1 MSIYVDAETPRRQFT
16 VTSPTTEFS
25 FDFNFFQDSDIK
37 VYVDSTL
44 KSLTTHYTVT
54 GEGNDT
60 ASNHGGTVT
69 FGSAVDDVTVTIIRD
84 IAIQRTTDFP
94 ASGAFQVDSLNT
106 ELDTITAVQ
115 QELEDDISRTLR
127 LDAED
132 ATVAMELPLKAARLG
147 KILGFNSST
156 GVPEMYVYLTNENTV
171 ALDGLTAGT
180 VTESK
185 YVLVDANKDIGSF
198 RNVTLT
204 GELDAGSL
212 DVSGNADIDGT
223 LEADAITVDGTAL
236 NEYIADT
243 VGAMVGSN
251 TETGVTVTYE
261 DSDNTLDF
269 VLGTTH
275 TTVTSLTNASLVVG
289 RDADNQI
296 KFGTDNEITFRV
308 SAGDG
313 VVFKASGEIE
323 ATSLDISGDAD
334 IDGTLEADAI
344 TVDGTA
350 LNEYIADTVGAMVGS
365 NTETGISVTYEDGD
379 NTLDFVIG
387 AGSIVNSM
395 LADDAVG
402 ADELASN
409 AVVTASIVDDNVT
422 QAKIADDAVGA
433 DQLASDAVVNASIA
447 SGASVAFSKMENLT
461 ASRALVSDGN
471 GDVSVATTTSTEI
484 GYVNGLTSA
493 IQTQLD
499 AKASQG
505 FAIAMSI
512 CL

>member
-402 ADELASN
+402 ADELASD

>member
-1 MSIYVDAETPRRQFT
+1 MSLDISA
-16 VTSPTTEFS
+16 TSPRVQYTVGSSSTTTFAYG
-25 FDFNFFQDSDIK
+25 FPIFQEADLK

-44 KSLTTHYTVT
+44 KTLTTHYSVT
-54 GEGNDT
+54 GEGT
-60 ASNHGGTVT
+60 TSGGNVVFGTGVT
-69 FGSAVDDVTVTIIRD
+69 NCTVTIFRD
-84 IAIQRTTDFP
+84 VTIARTTDFP
-94 ASGAFQVDSLNT
+94 TSGAFQVGSLNT

-115 QELEDDISRTLR
+115 QELEDKITRSLR
-127 LDAED
+127 LDDED
-132 ATVAMELPLKAARLG
+132 GTVAMTLPLKADRVG
-147 KILGFNSST
+147 KVLGFNSST
-156 GVPEMYVYLTNENTV
+156 GVPESYVYLTNENTV

-275 TTVTSLTNASLVVG
+275 TTITSLTNASLVVG

-402 ADELASN
+402 ADELASD

-447 SGASVAFSKMENLT
+447 SGASIAFSKMENLT

-484 GYVNGLTSA
+484 GYVNGVTSA

-499 AKASQG
+499 AKGTQG

>member
-261 DSDNTLDF
+261 DGDNTLDF

-275 TTVTSLTNASLVVG
+275 TTITSLTNASLVVG

-402 ADELASN
+402 ADELASD

>member
-84 IAIQRTTDFP
+84 ITIQRTTDFP

-261 DSDNTLDF
+261 DGDNTLDF

-275 TTVTSLTNASLVVG
+275 TTITSLTNASLVVG

-402 ADELASN
+402 ADELASS

-433 DQLASDAVVNASIA
+433 DQLASNAVVNASIA

-471 GDVSVATTTSTEI
+471 GDVSVATTTSTEV
-484 GYVNGLTSA
+484 GYVNGVTSA

-499 AKASQG
+499 AKGTQG

>member
-44 KSLTTHYTVT
+44 KSLTTHYSVT

-69 FGSAVDDVTVTIIRD
+69 FGSAVDDCTVTIIRD

-115 QELEDDISRTLR
+115 QELEDDITRTLR

-132 ATVAMELPLKAARLG
+132 ATVAMTLPLKASRVG

-251 TETGVTVTYE
+251 TETGVAVTYE
-261 DSDNTLDF
+261 DGDNTLDF

-275 TTVTSLTNASLVVG
+275 TTITSITNASLVVG

-402 ADELASN
+402 ADELASS

-433 DQLASDAVVNASIA
+433 DQLASNAVVNASIA

-484 GYVNGLTSA
+484 GYVNGVTSA

-499 AKASQG
+499 AKGTQG

>member
-60 ASNHGGTVT
+60 SSNHGGTVT
-69 FGSAVDDVTVTIIRD
+69 FGSAVDDCTVTIIRD
-84 IAIQRTTDFP
+84 ITIQRTTDFP

-275 TTVTSLTNASLVVG
+275 TTITSITNASLVVG
-289 RDADNQI
+289 RDADNDIDFATDNTILFRAEGADQI
-296 KFGTDNEITFRV
+296 KLVDGALAPVTDNDVDLGT
-308 SAGDG
+308 SSLQ
-313 VVFKASGEIE
+313 FK
-323 ATSLDISGDAD
+323 DAY
-334 IDGTLEADAI
+334 IHGTLEADAI
-344 TVDGTA
+344 TIGGTT
-350 LNEYIADTVGAMVGS
+350 LSETIADTVGAMVSS

-402 ADELASN
+402 ADELASD
-409 AVVTASIVDDNVT
+409 AVVTASIVNDAIT
-422 QAKIADDAVGA
+422 EAKIADDAVESEHLNDNVISG
-433 DQLASDAVVNASIA
+433 QTELASGIADTDEILISDAGTIKRTDMSVVKTYIDAS
-447 SGASVAFSKMENLT
+447 
-461 ASRALVSDGN
+461 
-471 GDVSVATTTSTEI
+471 TS
-484 GYVNGLTSA
+484 
-493 IQTQLD
+493 
-499 AKASQG
+499 G
-505 FAIAMSI
+505 FAIAMAI